1 MLAVSLR
8 SWVSME
14 TRRFNREEHLMK
26 TILKGM
32 IVVVGIGLVASAIA
46 HRKVIMACVKGEPMP
61 EAPEWHKKCGIHKD

>member
-1 MLAVSLR
+1 
-8 SWVSME
+8 
-14 TRRFNREEHLMK
+14 MK

-61 EAPEWHKKCGIHKD
+61 EAPEWHKKCGMHKDKD